1 MNSIRILDCL
11 FCLCIHV
18 LCFLSYCIDWGLC
31 VETVTDSGS
40 WMFTCFLSC
49 FQCFNSTALCWS
61 CGSIFTLFKLYSD
74 FFNWGYFIVSYNCVS
89 LVFWL
94 VRLLL
99 CCFMFIFM
107 WSVSMLNWFMNN
119 PFVCEDITNVMILSL
134 SNVNWSNH
142 SHGYAINIL
151 CRQLN

>member
-1 MNSIRILDCL
+1 MCCVFWVIVLIEVCVWKQWQTLVVECLHVSYLVSNALILPRYAAAAVL
-11 FCLCIHV
+11 F
-18 LCFLSYCIDWGLC
+18 
-31 VETVTDSGS
+31 
-40 WMFTCFLSC
+40 
-49 FQCFNSTALCWS
+49 FN
-61 CGSIFTLFKLYSD
+61 LFKLYSD

-89 LVFWL
+89 LIFWL

-99 CCFMFIFM
+99 WCFMFIFM

-119 PFVCEDITNVMILSL
+119 PFVCEDKTNVMILSL

-142 SHGYAINIL
+142 PHSYAINIL

>member
-1 MNSIRILDCL
+1 MCCVFWVIVLIEVCVWKQWQTLVVECLHVSYLVSYLVSNALILPRYVAAAVL
-11 FCLCIHV
+11 F
-18 LCFLSYCIDWGLC
+18 
-31 VETVTDSGS
+31 
-40 WMFTCFLSC
+40 
-49 FQCFNSTALCWS
+49 FN
-61 CGSIFTLFKLYSD
+61 LFKLYSD
-74 FFNWGYFIVSYNCVS
+74 FFNWGSFIVSYNCVS
-89 LVFWL
+89 LIFWL

-99 CCFMFIFM
+99 WCFMFIFM